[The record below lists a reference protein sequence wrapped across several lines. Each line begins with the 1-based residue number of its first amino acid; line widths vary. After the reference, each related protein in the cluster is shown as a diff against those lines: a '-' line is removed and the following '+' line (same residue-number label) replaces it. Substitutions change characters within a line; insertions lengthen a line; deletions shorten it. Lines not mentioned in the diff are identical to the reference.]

1 MPTFKENQIPN
12 TQAEPKKQ
20 TEHLKQDQDLNRT
33 QMQPLTNKT
42 IIQTTNKKKKKMN
55 ALKKKNVRKQIK

>member
-20 TEHLKQDQDLNRT
+20 TEHLKQDQE
-33 QMQPLTNKT
+33 
-42 IIQTTNKKKKKMN
+42 I
-55 ALKKKNVRKQIK
+55 